1 MNNYIKHTFEN
12 VITVENIITAFYME
26 LSKDFYYSG
35 ESHDFWELVYIDK
48 GEMICT
54 VNDNKFM
61 LKSGELTFHKPN
73 EFHNLSGTGQVVPYV
88 CILSFECS
96 SEAMKYFEGKIFH
109 LDKEEKAL
117 ISLLLRE
124 ALSCYNMYDEKDPL
138 LQRLVIRE
146 DAPFGS
152 SQMTKNFLEAFL
164 IMLQR
169 NKKTE
174 TKQSRNMINGTPV
187 PEEVDEIIKFLSN
200 NLYSRVTLKS
210 IADFLGKSES
220 TIKKQFSAYMKTGI
234 IDYYNELKIRE
245 AKRLICEDKYNFAEI
260 SDMLKFDTPQYFSKC
275 FKKRMGFSPREY
287 KKSVVK

>member
-1 MNNYIKHTFEN
+1 MDNYIKYPFEN

-26 LSKDFYYSG
+26 LSKDFYYPG

-54 VNDNKFM
+54 VNDNKFI

-88 CILSFECS
+88 CILSFECA

-109 LDKEEKAL
+109 LDKEEKAF

-124 ALSCYNMYDEKDPL
+124 ALSCYNMYDGKDPL
-138 LQRLVIRE
+138 LQKLVINE

-169 NKKTE
+169 NKKAE
-174 TKQSRNMINGTPV
+174 TKQSRNMINGMPV
-187 PEEVDEIIKFLSN
+187 PEEVDEIIKFLGS
-200 NLYSRVTLKS
+200 NLYSRVNLKS